1 MKKPDVRCLP
11 LSKPS
16 FSFNEISEISKVL
29 DSGWVS
35 QGPKSTEFEKAVIE
49 YTGAKHAIA
58 VSNCTSAL
66 HLALLS
72 IGVEKGDEVLVADY
86 TFPATGH
93 AVLYCGAKPVFV
105 EVDRKTYN
113 IDPELIHS
121 KLTKRT
127 KAIIPVHTFGQP
139 ANMGP
144 IMEIAKNHN
153 LKVIEDAA
161 CALGAKYH
169 GEFAGTIGDIGCYSF
184 HARKGVTTGEGGMA
198 VTNDKKTA
206 DRIRHL
212 SVFGM
217 KAAWDREK
225 GAKHLVQKFTDIGFN
240 YKMSDIL
247 AAVGVVQMKRLEGII
262 RRKQKLARHW
272 DKRLEEIDLIERPFV
287 AKNVRHVYQSYVALI
302 DKKVNR
308 NRLIAELKVKG
319 VQTQIGTYASHVQP
333 VYKSKDKCPV
343 SLDLYKR
350 SMALPMYYSLMF
362 EEIDKAADAIDET
375 IGELK

>member
-1 MKKPDVRCLP
+1 MELP
-11 LSKPS
+11 LLKPY
-16 FSFNEISEISKVL
+16 FDAEEMREIAGVL

-35 QGPKSTEFEKAVIE
+35 QGPKAKEFEGAVSR
-49 YTGAKHAIA
+49 YTGAKHAIS
-58 VSNCTSAL
+58 VINCTAAL
-66 HLALLS
+66 HLSLLS
-72 IGVEKGDEVLVADY
+72 VGIRKGDEVLVADF

-105 EVDRKTYN
+105 DVDRKTYN

-139 ANMGP
+139 ADMGP
-144 IMEIAKNHN
+144 IMEIAENHD
-153 LKVIEDAA
+153 LEVIEDAA

-184 HARKGVTTGEGGMA
+184 HARKGVTTGEGGMT
-198 VTNDKKTA
+198 VTDDKKLA
-206 DRIRHL
+206 ERIRHL

-225 GAKHLVQKFTDIGFN
+225 GAKHSVQTFIDVGFN

-247 AAVGVVQMKRLEGII
+247 AAIGVVQMKRLDGII
-262 RRKQKLARHW
+262 KRKQKLAQHW

-287 AKNVRHVYQSYVALI
+287 AKNVRHVYQSYVALV
-302 DKKVNR
+302 DRKVNR
-308 NRLIAELKVKG
+308 NRLIAELKAKG
-319 VQTQIGTYASHVQP
+319 VQTQIGTYASHIQP
-333 VYKSKDKCPV
+333 VYKSMDECPV

-350 SMALPMYYSLMF
+350 SLALPMYYSLTL
-362 EEIDKAADAIDET
+362 EEIDKAAEIIEET
-375 IGELK
+375 VGELN